1 MDFVGTMYGL
11 WYYTGK
17 PIPTM
22 PAYLPWDFSLIPV
35 MVMFFIQYKPTSSPF
50 IKALIFATVSS
61 FIAEPLFKWIG
72 IYVITNWKILYS
84 FPIYFLIYLIAH
96 KVSRVNKFVEL

>member
-17 PIPTM
+17 PVPTM

-35 MVMFFIQYKPTSSPF
+35 MVMFFILYKPTSSPF
-50 IKALIFATVSS
+50 IKAFIFASVSS
-61 FIAEPLFKWIG
+61 FIAERDICNNKLDYLLFLSNI
-72 IYVITNWKILYS
+72 
-84 FPIYFLIYLIAH
+84 FLN
-96 KVSRVNKFVEL
+96 SWSQ